1 MQKRWMTFVLLVSL
15 MTLLVACNDA
25 EEATNDSKKETSNDV
40 LSIYT
45 TVYPLTYFTEQ
56 IGGDAVDVQSIYPP
70 GTDEH
75 AFDPTQKEMM
85 ALAQADALFYIG
97 LGLEGFVDK
106 AKQTLKDESITFVPL
121 GETIKEED
129 LHEGHAHDHDDHDA
143 HEHSEEEE
151 HDAHAHD
158 EDEHDAHEEDA
169 HDHDGHDHGD
179 FDPHVWISPA
189 LSEQLAYAIKEQLIE
204 QRPEQ
209 KEQFENNYEQLSAQ
223 LAELDANFKK
233 MADEVPNDTFFV
245 SHEAFGYIAD
255 RYGLEQMSVAG
266 LNSQN
271 EPSQKQLAELV
282 KQAKEQNIQYVL
294 FEQNVSSKL
303 TEVVQKEIGAQS
315 LTLHNLGV
323 LTEEDIAN
331 NEDYFTL
338 MERNIDV
345 LREALQ

>member
-45 TVYPLTYFTEQ
+45 TVYPITYFTEQ

-106 AKQTLKDESITFVPL
+106 AKQTLKDEPVTFVPL

-129 LHEGHAHDHDDHDA
+129 LHEGHAHDHDDYDP
-143 HEHSEEEE
+143 HEHGEEE
-151 HDAHAHD
+151 
-158 EDEHDAHEEDA
+158 
-169 HDHDGHDHGD
+169 GHDHGD

-209 KEQFENNYEQLSAQ
+209 KEQFETNYEQLSAQ
-223 LAELDANFKK
+223 LAELDENFKK

-245 SHEAFGYIAD
+245 SHAAFGYIAD
-255 RYGLEQMSVAG
+255 RYGLKQMSVAG

-282 KQAKEQNIQYVL
+282 KQAKEQDIQYVL

-323 LTEEDIAN
+323 LTEEDVAN
-331 NEDYFTL
+331 DENYFTL

>member
-1 MQKRWMTFVLLVSL
+1 
-15 MTLLVACNDA
+15 
-25 EEATNDSKKETSNDV
+25 
-40 LSIYT
+40 
-45 TVYPLTYFTEQ
+45 
-56 IGGDAVDVQSIYPP
+56 
-70 GTDEH
+70 
-75 AFDPTQKEMM
+75 
-85 ALAQADALFYIG
+85 
-97 LGLEGFVDK
+97 
-106 AKQTLKDESITFVPL
+106 
-121 GETIKEED
+121 
-129 LHEGHAHDHDDHDA
+129 
-143 HEHSEEEE
+143 
-151 HDAHAHD
+151 
-158 EDEHDAHEEDA
+158 
-169 HDHDGHDHGD
+169 
-179 FDPHVWISPA
+179 
-189 LSEQLAYAIKEQLIE
+189 
-204 QRPEQ
+204 
-209 KEQFENNYEQLSAQ
+209 
-223 LAELDANFKK
+223 

-245 SHEAFGYIAD
+245 SHAAFGYIAD